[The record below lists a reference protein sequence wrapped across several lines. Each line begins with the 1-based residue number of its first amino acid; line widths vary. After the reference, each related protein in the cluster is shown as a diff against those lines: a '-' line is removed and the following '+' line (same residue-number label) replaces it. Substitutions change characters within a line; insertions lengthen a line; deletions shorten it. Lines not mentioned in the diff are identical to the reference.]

1 MAGER
6 VTLPL
11 PTMCPECRKYQRI
24 AWRNEKKLYK
34 RKCDATGKEIVC
46 LFPPTSIHTIYD
58 TPYWESDAWDAKKY
72 GRDFD
77 FSKGFF
83 EQFAD
88 LIRVVPLPS
97 KNVGPGVENAE
108 YCSACSWTKNC
119 YLTFSAGYSSDAHY
133 SVDLVE
139 ARDSIDCLGLMGS
152 ENCYECI
159 EVYNSYHIEHSYDV
173 KNSRDS
179 RFLLSCDGCQD
190 CYGCYD
196 LVNKQYHIYN
206 TPYSEADYKKRLAE
220 ILALPL
226 SIQKK
231 QFEDF
236 YKNQYTKKPLPNTGS
251 ENVTESVNTIASK
264 NISYSRHIR
273 ESEDMRYCQ
282 RISTV

>member
-1 MAGER
+1 
-6 VTLPL
+6 
-11 PTMCPECRKYQRI
+11 MCPECRKYQRL

-46 LFPPTSIHTIYD
+46 LFPPTTIHTIYD
-58 TPYWESDAWDAKKY
+58 TPYWESDAWDGKKY

-97 KNVGPGVENAE
+97 KNIGPGVENAE
-108 YCSACSWTKNC
+108 YCSACSWAKDC

-139 ARDSIDCLGLMGS
+139 GHDSMDCLGLLRS

-159 EVYNSYHIEHSYDV
+159 EVYDSYHIEHSYDV

-206 TPYSEADYKKRLAE
+206 TPFSESDYKKRLAE
-220 ILALPL
+220 ILTLPL
-226 SIQKK
+226 SVQKK

-251 ENVTESVNTIASK
+251 ENITESVNTVASK
-264 NISYSRHIR
+264 NVSYSGHIR

-282 RISTV
+282 KIQIA